1 MQELGVL
8 VASLYSKKQNA
19 SKWILGWTWPT
30 FGDFK
35 AGTIAFP
42 SFIED
47 LSIKEHLLEAMTR
60 ITRYVWIHSS
70 NPRSP
75 NLSHS
80 KQTIKLGPILRN

>member
-1 MQELGVL
+1 M
-8 VASLYSKKQNA
+8 ASLYSKKQNV

-35 AGTIAFP
+35 AGTISFP

-60 ITRYVWIHSS
+60 ITRYVWIHFKS
-70 NPRSP
+70 NC
-75 NLSHS
+75 HIQ
-80 KQTIKLGPILRN
+80 KDKKK